1 MTQNL
6 SILKE
11 NKDIKYI
18 YKIPCSYLEEGFLY
32 VIIGTLAE
40 PIKDNAILYMS
51 LEKWFERM
59 QQGDLLMYAC
69 ATLPKKYRL
78 KEHLNIY
85 TKPDL
90 LKFRKFILSTHLSD
104 LEICLETNWAEQIL
118 TEWKINRYDV
128 VKTEPNVAVS
138 LSRFLAIIDPMYKKD
153 LNDRI

>member
-1 MTQNL
+1 MIQNL
-6 SILKE
+6 STLKE

-18 YKIPCSYLEEGFLY
+18 YKIPCSYLEDGFLY
-32 VIIGTLAE
+32 IIVGLLAE
-40 PIKDNAILYMS
+40 PIKDKAILYFTPD
-51 LEKWFERM
+51 KWFERM

-90 LKFRKFILSTHLSD
+90 LKFRKFILANKVSD
-104 LEICLETNWAEQIL
+104 LELCLETGWAEQIL

-128 VKTEPNVAVS
+128 VKKDPNVAIS
-138 LSRFLAIIDPMYKKD
+138 LSKFLAVIDPMYKKYI
-153 LNDRI
+153 NDR

>member
-1 MTQNL
+1 MIQNL
-6 SILKE
+6 KTLKE

-18 YKIPCSYLEEGFLY
+18 YKIPCSYLKEGFLY

-40 PIKDNAILYMS
+40 PIKDEFILYMS

-69 ATLPKKYRL
+69 ATLPKKYKL

-85 TKPDL
+85 SKPDL
-90 LKFRKFILSTHLSD
+90 LKFRKFILTNKVSD
-104 LEICLETNWAEQIL
+104 LELCLETAWAGQIL

-138 LSRFLAIIDPMYKKD
+138 LSKFLASIDPMYKKHI
-153 LNDRI
+153 NDGD